1 MPTPL
6 VHRWKTDLRRR
17 LKDLVR
23 PPTPL
28 DRWAGRLRQD
38 GCRVVATPRVT
49 GAADELSRVVVGRG
63 TILEPEVT
71 IWLSPDAGERGH
83 LTLGRHGFI
92 GQHTYFGV
100 HEGITVGD
108 DTLIGAYCYIISA
121 NHRALSR
128 RVPIREQGYDG
139 KPVAIADDV
148 WLGTHVVVLP
158 GASIGRG
165 AIVGAGAIVTGHI
178 PPYEIWGGVPARRI
192 GVRPDDTTS
201 SAELAVASGASSVAD
216 A

>member
-1 MPTPL
+1 MSTHL
-6 VHRWKTDLRRR
+6 LHRWKTDLRRR
-17 LKDLVR
+17 LKGWVR

-28 DRWAGRLRQD
+28 DLWAERLRQG
-38 GCRVVATPRVT
+38 GCCVLATPRVT
-49 GAADELSRVVVGRG
+49 GAVVELSRVVVGRE
-63 TILEPEVT
+63 TILEPDLT
-71 IWLSPDAGERGH
+71 IWLSPEAGERGC
-83 LTLGRHGFI
+83 LTLGRRVFV

-100 HEGITVGD
+100 YDSITVGED
-108 DTLIGAYCYIISA
+108 ALIGAYCYIISA

-139 KPVAIADDV
+139 RPVAIAADV

-201 SAELAVASGASSVAD
+201 PAELAVAAGANGVAD
-216 A
+216 V